1 MVSVLLVKKVFDL
14 IIKGGTVVDGTGNPW
29 FKADIAVTKDKIVKI
44 GDLSSDKADEI
55 IDATGL
61 IVSPGFI
68 DMHSHSDIS
77 LLINPKAESKIMQ
90 GVTTEVI
97 GNCGFSAA
105 PLLDETI
112 HLVKEEIET
121 YYKNAELNL
130 DWRSFDEYLKKLEEK
145 GVAVNVASLVGQGT
159 VRLAVM
165 GIEDRSPSTS
175 EMNKM
180 KELVEE
186 AMKSGAF
193 GLSTGLIYPP
203 GCYTKTDEIVE
214 LCKIVAK
221 YGGIYASHIRGEGE
235 TLIEAVKEA
244 IEIGEKANIPV
255 EISHHKAGGRENW
268 GKVKI
273 TLKMIEEARKHGID
287 VTCDVYPYIAA
298 SFGLSSML
306 PPWIHEGGTEK
317 LLERLKDSK
326 IRDRIKREMLE
337 GLPGWYSP
345 LRAAGWDKTII
356 AYCPKN
362 KKFEGKSVLDISRE
376 EGLDP
381 FDFVFNLLI
390 EEEGAVSVVRFVLN
404 ENDVIEVISH
414 PVSMIGS
421 DGRALSPYGIL
432 GEGKPHPRSYGT
444 FPRVIARYVRKKGV
458 LSLEEAVRKMTSAA
472 ARKLGLWNRGI
483 IRPNMYADL
492 VIFDFNEIEDL
503 ATFENPHQFPK
514 GIKYVIVNGK
524 IVVKEGKHTGVLAG
538 KVLRKNKQ

>member
-1 MVSVLLVKKVFDL
+1 
-14 IIKGGTVVDGTGNPW
+14 VVDGTGNPW
-29 FKADIAVTKDKIVKI
+29 FKADVAIAKDKIVKI
-44 GDLSSDKADEI
+44 GDLNSEKAEEI

-77 LLINPKAESKIMQ
+77 LLINPRAESKIMQ

-97 GNCGFSAA
+97 GNCGFSVA
-105 PLLDETI
+105 PLLDENL
-112 HLVKEEIET
+112 HLIKEEIEA
-121 YYKNAELNL
+121 YYKDVKLDL
-130 DWRSFDEYLKKLEEK
+130 DWRTFDEYIKKLEEK
-145 GVAVNVASLVGQGT
+145 GVAVNVAPLVGQGT

-165 GIEDRSPSTS
+165 GIENRKPSTA
-175 EMNKM
+175 EMRKM
-180 KELVEE
+180 KELIEE
-186 AMKSGAF
+186 TMKSGVF

-214 LCKIVAK
+214 LCKIVAR

-235 TLIEAVKEA
+235 TLIDAVREA
-244 IEIGEKANIPV
+244 IEIGEKASISV
-255 EISHHKAGGRENW
+255 EISHHKAGGCENW

-273 TLKMIEEARKHGID
+273 TLRMIEKARKHGID
-287 VTCDVYPYIAA
+287 VTCDVYPYTAA

-306 PPWIHEGGTEK
+306 PPWIHEGGIEK
-317 LLERLKDSK
+317 LLERLKNPEV
-326 IRDRIKREMLE
+326 RERIKNDMLN
-337 GLPGWYSP
+337 GLPRWYSP
-345 LRAAGWDKTII
+345 LKAAGWDKTII

-362 KKFEGKSVLDISRE
+362 KKFEGKSVLEVSRE
-376 EGLDP
+376 LGLDP
-381 FDFVFNLLI
+381 FEFAFNLLT

-404 ENDVIEVISH
+404 EKDVINVISH

-432 GEGKPHPRSYGT
+432 AEGKPHPRSYGT
-444 FPRVIARYVRKKGV
+444 FPRVIARYVREKGV
-458 LSLEEAVRKMTSAA
+458 LPLEEAIRKMTSAA
-472 ARKLGLWNRGI
+472 AKKLGLWNRGI

-514 GIKYVIVNGK
+514 GIKYVVVNGK
-524 IVVKEGKHTGVLAG
+524 IAVRGGKHTGLLAG
-538 KVLRKNKQ
+538 KVLRKTEQ